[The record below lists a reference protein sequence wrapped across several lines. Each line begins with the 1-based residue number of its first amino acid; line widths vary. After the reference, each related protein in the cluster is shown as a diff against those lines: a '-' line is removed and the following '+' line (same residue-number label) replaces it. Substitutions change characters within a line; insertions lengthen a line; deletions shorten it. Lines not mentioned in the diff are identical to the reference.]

1 MLDLAYLARLWQ
13 MTESNASH
21 AIHENLDT
29 AYTNLAALVRYL
41 QGRGFV
47 GRIHVVMAE
56 YEADVILNGKN
67 PPLVRDTDHAKQRSG
82 ESEEALRRIYVRASE
97 AGGLITVYEWRVIE
111 PVPLAAPAAIASIKR
126 TTPPLAE
133 VRKPEENS
141 DRREVLE
148 IVGQLI
154 AAVQRA
160 ANGFGADF
168 QKAFDASRVE
178 LADDFSFLDPT
189 TTDLSYNDGMVQL
202 KSQVAINEIV
212 SGITECLRRTA
223 NAISKGPRE
232 RTHRERVALELAL
245 LVRRRQP
252 LLEKHNI
259 SKQLDRIA
267 GTRVL

>member
-1 MLDLAYLARLWQ
+1 

-41 QGRGFV
+41 QGREFV
-47 GRIHVVMAE
+47 GRIHIIMAE

-67 PPLVRDTDHAKQRSG
+67 PPLVRETDHAKQRSG

-97 AGGLITVYEWRVIE
+97 PGGLISVYESRVVQ
-111 PVPLAAPAAIASIKR
+111 PVPLAAPAATVSINR
-126 TTPPLAE
+126 TTPTLSE
-133 VRKPEENS
+133 VPKPEENA

-148 IVGQLI
+148 IAGQLI
-154 AAVQRA
+154 AGVQRA
-160 ANGFGADF
+160 ANGFGGGF

-189 TTDLSYNDGMVQL
+189 TTDLSYNDGIVQL
-202 KSQVAINEIV
+202 KSQVAINAIV
-212 SGITECLRRTA
+212 SGITECLRRTV

-232 RTHRERVALELAL
+232 RTNRERVAL
-245 LVRRRQP
+245 
-252 LLEKHNI
+252 
-259 SKQLDRIA
+259 
-267 GTRVL
+267 

>member
-1 MLDLAYLARLWQ
+1 

-41 QGRGFV
+41 QGREFV

-97 AGGLITVYEWRVIE
+97 AGGLISVYEWPAIE
-111 PVPLAAPAAIASIKR
+111 PVHLATPAATASIKR
-126 TTPPLAE
+126 TTPLAG
-133 VRKPEENS
+133 VPKPEENS

-148 IVGQLI
+148 IAGQLI
-154 AAVQRA
+154 SAAQRA

-189 TTDLSYNDGMVQL
+189 TADLSYNDGIVQL
-202 KSQVAINEIV
+202 KSQVAIKEIV
-212 SGITECLRRTA
+212 SGITECLRRTV

-232 RTHRERVALELAL
+232 RTNRERVALELAL

-259 SKQLDRIA
+259 NKQLDRIA